1 MQGSVGQ
8 EKKIKCLHF
17 SPFLDELRQYL
28 SPYGL
33 ILLPIRTIFIKHFF
47 SYLLHV
53 VQQITMFC
61 SHKLYAEYEET
72 SLASVAEGACGT
84 LRHIVL

>member
-1 MQGSVGQ
+1 
-8 EKKIKCLHF
+8 
-17 SPFLDELRQYL
+17 
-28 SPYGL
+28 
-33 ILLPIRTIFIKHFF
+33 
-47 SYLLHV
+47 
-53 VQQITMFC
+53 MFC